1 MAKLINHH
9 SFLVFVIPVLLVL
22 LYFLLRPPGSTLKQ
36 ILAMALLAAAVA
48 VFFLARPGGSA
59 SSGQGAEARLADA
72 GKPTLLEVYSNY

>member
-9 SFLVFVIPVLLVL
+9 SFLVLVIPALLVL

-48 VFFLARPGGSA
+48 VFFIARPGGS
-59 SSGQGAEARLADA
+59 SMSVQQAEAMLTEVGR
-72 GKPTLLEVYSNY
+72 PTLLEVYSNY